1 MISKERIFFDPS
13 STIALLG
20 GMKLI
25 SVKYEDVI
33 LTTKPSAVL
42 PSFLIV
48 IAISSL
54 PLLTDVAESSHIQN
68 TLGAVLDVISNEST
82 KVPSSK
88 VRTNL
93 AEPLVNASA
102 FSNGV
107 IFNRISVLFW
117 LLERPIVSCV
127 ISKYIPLESRISSR

>member
-1 MISKERIFFDPS
+1 MFFEPS

-25 SVKYEDVI
+25 SVKYEEVI

-68 TLGAVLDVISNEST
+68 TLGAVLDEISNEST
-82 KVPSSK
+82 NVPS
-88 VRTNL
+88 VNLRTNS
-93 AEPLVNASA
+93 AEPVVNASA
-102 FSNGV
+102 FSIGV
-107 IFNRISVLFW
+107 MFSGISMLFW
-117 LLERPIVSCV
+117 PLERPIVSCV
-127 ISKYIPLESRISSR
+127 ISKYIPLESRISSW

>member
-1 MISKERIFFDPS
+1 MFFEPS

-25 SVKYEDVI
+25 SVKYEEVI
-33 LTTKPSAVL
+33 LTTKPSAVF

-68 TLGAVLDVISNEST
+68 TLGAVLDEISNEST
-82 KVPSSK
+82 NIPS
-88 VRTNL
+88 VNLRTNS
-93 AEPLVNASA
+93 AEPLENASA

-107 IFNRISVLFW
+107 MFNGISVLFW
-117 LLERPIVSCV
+117 PRERPIVFCV